1 MSRPGAPP
9 ENRTTDLGDIDTVSA
24 AIMCPLPVRP
34 GGKPRITAELCTVL
48 GEAGCPLALSVEE
61 RLRFET
67 FLANLSATFVNVPAN
82 EVDSQITSALR
93 QIVEFLG
100 IDRSGFGEMS
110 ADRKQLVITHSYEL
124 PGVAPSP
131 RIIVDERMPWY
142 ASKIFQGEALRFSRL
157 PDDLPPEA
165 VPEREFCIRTGLKSQ
180 LTIPLKVMGAV
191 VGGIGFASVRSFR
204 EWPDELVQR
213 LRLVGDIF
221 TNALARKRVDE
232 ALRHATEQAAVLRNQ
247 LAHATRLELVSHLT
261 TSIAHEVN
269 QPLCAIA
276 SNAQTAVDLL
286 GMGDAEEAKKA
297 LEDIWADARRASE
310 VIGRVRSMVKKE
322 EPSRAPARLPSVI
335 EELAP
340 LLLREATARGV
351 ALRIELDAKN
361 LTVVCDRVQLQ
372 QVLLNL
378 HVNAV
383 EAVVEASVG
392 PPEVV
397 IRAWGEN
404 AGWAR
409 VSFEDTGVGLTEED
423 CERVFAPFFTTKGK
437 GLGMGLSI
445 SRSLIAAH
453 GGSLWATPG
462 TGHGTTF
469 HVRIPVASGGQT

>member
-1 MSRPGAPP
+1 MNHSTALSEKWATGQEQP
-9 ENRTTDLGDIDTVSA
+9 A
-24 AIMCPLPVRP
+24 ATFPCPLPVKP
-34 GGKPRITAELCTVL
+34 GGKQRITSELCTVL

-67 FLANLSATFVNVPAN
+67 FLANLSATFVNVPTSQ
-82 EVDSQITSALR
+82 VDAHIESGLR
-93 QIVEFLG
+93 QIVEFLD
-100 IDRSGFGEMS
+100 IDRSGFGELS
-110 ADRKQLVITHSYEL
+110 AEGLVITHSYQV
-124 PGVAPSP
+124 PGVPPSP
-131 RIIVDERMPWY
+131 RVVLEAQFPLY
-142 ASKIFQGEALRFSRL
+142 ARKVHRGEVFRL

-165 VPEREFCIRTGLKSQ
+165 SREREFAARTGLKSN
-180 LTIPLKVMGAV
+180 LTIPLKVTGSV
-191 VGGIGFASVRSFR
+191 VGGIGFASFRSHR
-204 EWPDELVQR
+204 DWPDELVQR

-221 TNALARKRVDE
+221 TNALARKRADE
-232 ALRHATEQAAVLRNQ
+232 ALQRATEQAVVLRNQ

-286 GMGDAEEAKKA
+286 SMGDVEETKKA

-310 VIGRVRSMVKKE
+310 VIGRVRSMVKQE
-322 EPSRAPARLPSVI
+322 EPCRAPAGLASVI

-340 LLLREATARGV
+340 LLYRETSAKGV
-351 ALRIELDAKN
+351 VLRIELEAKD

-378 HVNAV
+378 LLNAV
-383 EAVVEASVG
+383 EAVIEASVG
-392 PPEVV
+392 PPGVV

-404 AGWAR
+404 ADWGR
-409 VSFEDTGVGLTEED
+409 VSFEDSGVGLTKED
-423 CERVFAPFFTTKGK
+423 CERVFTPFFTTKGK

-462 TGHGTTF
+462 PSHGTTF
-469 HVRIPVASGGQT
+469 HVRLPVAPGGRP